1 MGYDCRDCGNRK
13 PPRGCDE
20 SSVPERS
27 GGGAAAAEEAKAVL
41 DRNDSAPSCRGVRRV
56 NSRVLRRGPRLRL
69 FPCGARLG
77 EYILV
82 ATSAGFQT
90 AIGN

>member
-1 MGYDCRDCGNRK
+1 MGYGCRDCGNRK
-13 PPRGCDE
+13 RPCGCDE
-20 SSVPERS
+20 SPVPERS
-27 GGGAAAAEEAKAVL
+27 GGEAAAAEEAKAVL
-41 DRNDSAPSCRGVRRV
+41 DRKDSARSCLDIRRA
-56 NSRVLRRGPRLRL
+56 SGCMHRRGPRLRL